1 MNLRR
6 LLAVVVCPVLLFGVR
21 TAAAQPDTVPGS
33 ANVPWLG
40 TLCWREVRAAPG
52 CRAWI
57 ATEFTF
63 EYPVAFTKGYDQGI
77 REANGEGRLVM
88 SLGPMFNVRPNAGV
102 GALASMNM
110 YDGNGPFLQRA
121 EGRYRQWIGGR
132 TGIDVGFG
140 FAQAWVPAGA
150 GLDDIR
156 ARGIT
161 GGIGIDHRIIGLDA
175 RVDWLE
181 AGGEPRRAAL
191 VGVHTSSHASA
202 SVFILG
208 TVLGVIALIATPFIM
223 REE

>member
-6 LLAVVVCPVLLFGVR
+6 LIAAVASLVLLFEVPS
-21 TAAAQPDTVPGS
+21 AAAQPDTVRGS

-40 TLCWREVRAAPG
+40 PLCWVEVRAAPG

-77 REANGEGRLVM
+77 RRFNGDGRLVM
-88 SLGPMFNVRPNAGV
+88 SLGPMFNLRPRDAV
-102 GALASMNM
+102 GALASMNV
-110 YDGNGPFLQRA
+110 YDGNGPFFQRA
-121 EGRYRQWIGGR
+121 EGRYRRWIGGR
-132 TGIDVGFG
+132 TGIDVGVG

-150 GLDDIR
+150 GLTDIR

-161 GGIGIDHRIIGLDA
+161 GGIGIDHRIVGVDA

-191 VGVHTSSHASA
+191 VGVHTSSHATA
-202 SVFILG
+202 SLFILG
-208 TVLGVIALIATPFIM
+208 TVLGAIALMAMPFVVK
-223 REE
+223 E

>member
-6 LLAVVVCPVLLFGVR
+6 LPAVVTSLVLLFGVSS
-21 TAAAQPDTVPGS
+21 AAAQPDSVRGS

-40 TLCWREVRAAPG
+40 PLCWVEVRAAPG

-77 REANGEGRLVM
+77 RRFNGDGRLVM
-88 SLGPMFNVRPNAGV
+88 SLGPMFNVGPKAGV

-110 YDGNGPFLQRA
+110 YDGNGPFFQRA
-121 EGRYRQWIGGR
+121 EGRYRRWIGRR

-140 FAQAWVPAGA
+140 FAQAWVPAGP
-150 GLDDIR
+150 GLDDVR
-156 ARGIT
+156 AKGIT
-161 GGIGIDHRIIGLDA
+161 AGIGLDHRIVGLDA

-181 AGGEPRRAAL
+181 AAGEPRRAAL
-191 VGVHTSSHASA
+191 VGVHTSSHATA
-202 SVFILG
+202 SLFLLG
-208 TVLGVIALIATPFIM
+208 TVLGAIALIATPFLLD
-223 REE
+223 E